1 MQTSQIS
8 IIYKKGK
15 RHKKISQEK
24 CIDTRIVP
32 RQQTFG
38 QSSGQYCFRATME
51 EAIDILGPIVSR
63 RTSGRVYLAVSL
75 EVTYQVEQITRGGE
89 KVRRKKRERERGREQ
104 VDVQHVFIVA
114 TQGNNGECLSPRT
127 VAVASLGNDDRVA
140 GKRTPQ
146 CSSKQLVNE

>member
-1 MQTSQIS
+1 MRPQVIQNL
-8 IIYKKGK
+8 KKEENK
-15 RHKKISQEK
+15 NAKIADFHNIQKKKKKHKEISQEE

-75 EVTYQVEQITRGGE
+75 EVTYQVE
-89 KVRRKKRERERGREQ
+89 
-104 VDVQHVFIVA
+104 
-114 TQGNNGECLSPRT
+114 
-127 VAVASLGNDDRVA
+127 
-140 GKRTPQ
+140 
-146 CSSKQLVNE
+146 